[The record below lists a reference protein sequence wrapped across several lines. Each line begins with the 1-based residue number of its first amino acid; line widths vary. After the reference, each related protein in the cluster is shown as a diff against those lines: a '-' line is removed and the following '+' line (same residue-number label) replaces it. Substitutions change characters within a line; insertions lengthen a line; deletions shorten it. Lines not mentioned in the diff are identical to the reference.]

1 MRSSKNIQFLKVPFT
16 AGFKKFNL
24 NFMRPNYTKIYQD
37 MLKEKAPEKLEDPKI
52 QRLIKKLKTTED
64 ILNFNDLVFTPSK
77 ESSHNNQK
85 LRIYDKKTIL
95 KLLDYQKKHELSISF
110 MSKKYKISRT
120 TISRWKRLFAEDQ
133 DNPAE
138 KN

>member
-1 MRSSKNIQFLKVPFT
+1 
-16 AGFKKFNL
+16 
-24 NFMRPNYTKIYQD
+24 MRPNYTKIYQD